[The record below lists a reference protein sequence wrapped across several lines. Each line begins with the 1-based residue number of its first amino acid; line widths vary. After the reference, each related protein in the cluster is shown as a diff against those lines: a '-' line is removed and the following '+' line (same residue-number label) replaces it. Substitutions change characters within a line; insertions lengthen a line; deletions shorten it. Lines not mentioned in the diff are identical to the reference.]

1 MRKLNNWFYI
11 ISAILALLAASACKP
26 DPDDGDSPVPFTRLV
41 ENQFI
46 QSKILAR
53 KINYAVLLPE
63 GYQKGTGKYPVVY
76 LLHGYGDSE
85 KAWYQG
91 GNIKYYA
98 DLYESETGPVIF
110 VMPDGFN
117 TYWVNKYN
125 GNYPYMDMLIGEL
138 VPEVDSL
145 YRTSAD
151 PSQRAV
157 MGYSMGGYGA
167 LVLTA
172 MNPAVFGTA
181 VVLSMSFRTDQQYL
195 AEPQGNFDSQ
205 WGSIFGGIGKTGEE
219 RLTPYF
225 KEYSPFYFFADP
237 GNPSLSGQRYFID
250 CGDDEESL
258 SQTNGSLHIRMRD
271 LGVGHEFRMRNGA
284 HTWDYWHGAL
294 PEAFRY
300 LGFAFRNSGYPQESA
315 TVETGAGIPSER
327 FVNLLVPGSTMP
339 VSVVIPGTYNAET
352 ASYPVICLLHDTT
365 AADDQVTQEKLLQL
379 MNRNMDAAR
388 LQKSL
393 LVEIRCGDAPLTE
406 KGITEIIQTVKEN
419 FRTATDGKHAVL
431 ICNHKA
437 GANMFNL
444 LNVAGP
450 HFNALL
456 FFEAALPDD
465 ASIINPDFNC
475 YLDVCDQSPS
485 YRGNHSLFMSFR
497 DQQGGCETRVRQGNG
512 SYGDFLAGLDAASV
526 FIKDNLK
533 Y

>member
-1 MRKLNNWFYI
+1 MRQLNHWFYL

-26 DPDDGDSPVPFTRLV
+26 DPDDGDPPVPFTRLV

-63 GYQKGTGKYPVVY
+63 EYEKGSGKYPVVY

-98 DLYESETGPVIF
+98 DLYEGETGPAIF

-125 GNYPYMDMLIGEL
+125 GNYPYMDMLIREL
-138 VPEVDSL
+138 VPGVDSL

-167 LVLTA
+167 LALTA
-172 MNPAVFGTA
+172 MNPEVFGTA

-195 AEPQGNFDSQ
+195 AEPQDNFDSQ

-271 LGVGHEFRMRNGA
+271 LGVSHEFRMRNGA

-294 PEAFRY
+294 PEAFHY
-300 LGFAFRNSGYPQESA
+300 LGFAFRNSGYPQEGA
-315 TVETGAGIPSER
+315 TVETGTGIASER
-327 FVNLLVPGSTMP
+327 FVDLLVPGNTLP
-339 VSVVIPGTYNAET
+339 VSVVIPGTYNSET
-352 ASYPVICLLHDTT
+352 AAYPVICLLHDTT
-365 AADDQVTQEKLLQL
+365 AAGDQITQEKLLQL
-379 MNRNMDAAR
+379 MSRNMDAAR

-393 LVEIRCGDAPLTE
+393 LVEIRCGEAYLE
-406 KGITEIIQTVKEN
+406 EAGISGIMQAVREN
-419 FRTATDGKHAVL
+419 FWTATNGKQAV
-431 ICNHKA
+431 IISNHNA
-437 GANMFNL
+437 GATLVNML
-444 LNVAGP
+444 DDVGP
-450 HFNALL
+450 LFNACL

-465 ASIINPDFNC
+465 ASVSNPDFSC
-475 YLDVCDQSPS
+475 YLDVCDNGPS

-497 DQQGGCETRVRQGNG
+497 DQQGGCEFRVRQGSG